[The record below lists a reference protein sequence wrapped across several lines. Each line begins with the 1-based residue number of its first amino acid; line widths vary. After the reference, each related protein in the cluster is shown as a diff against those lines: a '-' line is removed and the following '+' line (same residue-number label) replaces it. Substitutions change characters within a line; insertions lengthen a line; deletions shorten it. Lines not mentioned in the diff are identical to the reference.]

1 MTGEIALK
9 AIEEGRAKFED
20 LSYHLWANPEPAYRE
35 YIASE
40 TCIKALEEA
49 GFSIEKA
56 VGGVPTAFKATYGS
70 GSPVIALLAEY
81 DPLPGLSQKAVSH
94 KEPVEGQS
102 CGHGCGHCLMAGA
115 NVAAA
120 VGIKAEM
127 EAKNLPGTLVFLGC
141 PAEEQLTGKVFMAR
155 GHAFDGL
162 DIALSYHPLFTTEV
176 SVGNSSAMNT
186 AKFHFKGRTAHAGGD
201 PHNGRSALDAVELM
215 NVGANYYVRA
225 MRREAVEDV
234 YARLVK
240 VAKGAA
246 MMTETEVEIEFL
258 GGCYNTMANMV
269 LSELVHKNM
278 GAVPQDPWTPE
289 EIQMAREMSEASGQ
303 NWENVRRAYNL
314 GENDTL
320 SSTVQP
326 MKFIDQ
332 YGSTDVGDVM
342 HLVPTAMFFTAS
354 FPMGAPGHSWQNTA
368 SAGSSI
374 GHKGMIYGARIL
386 AKTVLDC
393 FENPDI
399 VKAAKEE
406 FDKATAGSKYL
417 CPIPDEVPVP

>member
-20 LSYHLWANPEPAYRE
+20 FSYHLWANPEPAYRE

-49 GFSIEKA
+49 GFAIEKA

-81 DPLPGLSQKAVSH
+81 DALPGLSQKAVSH

-215 NVGANYYVRA
+215 DVGANYLREHVTSDVRIHYTILEGGTAPTSSRIKPACGIMSAPSPGMRWWIA
-225 MRREAVEDV
+225 M
-234 YARLVK
+234 
-240 VAKGAA
+240 
-246 MMTETEVEIEFL
+246 
-258 GGCYNTMANMV
+258 
-269 LSELVHKNM
+269 
-278 GAVPQDPWTPE
+278 
-289 EIQMAREMSEASGQ
+289 
-303 NWENVRRAYNL
+303 
-314 GENDTL
+314 
-320 SSTVQP
+320 TV
-326 MKFIDQ
+326 
-332 YGSTDVGDVM
+332 
-342 HLVPTAMFFTAS
+342 
-354 FPMGAPGHSWQNTA
+354 W
-368 SAGSSI
+368 
-374 GHKGMIYGARIL
+374 
-386 AKTVLDC
+386 
-393 FENPDI
+393 
-399 VKAAKEE
+399 
-406 FDKATAGSKYL
+406 
-417 CPIPDEVPVP
+417 